1 MKNKKILLLIF
12 IPVILIMLLNCDE
25 TILRDDCEEFDD
37 IQLTIKGKYST
48 ECEPDVILPA
58 RGAAIKIIAA
68 GDTLF
73 TGNLDS
79 TGTFDTGDIENSGC
93 GLNNAVIETS
103 YKGSTFSEKFGILC
117 CDTTLTYIFKDIS
130 CEEQKPIDCQSID
143 TIITRTIT
151 SYGECVMI
159 NAAYSELK
167 NNVVLIASNSPL
179 RIDIGELMRL
189 TGGIFVRTILPS
201 PSGNSVVIP
210 NGQIEIYFDV
220 VRDMVDTI
228 GPVIVNLPAFCLDNS
243 GNDVSSG
250 NIKLELSS
258 FICDPLNCLCPF
270 GKNDK
275 AELFYAPDKVTV
287 GESKNFGFTILELT
301 DGNFGVGCSLKIDSI
316 KRAGGGDAYTLG
328 TDSWKIET
336 VNPSDLEI
344 GDYLY
349 ITTLFEPKKAG
360 EITEEFVVYTSVYS
374 ENNPN
379 NKENTDE
386 CSFRFKLRGEGCNM
400 ICPSIIPLATLVK
413 KVYTNPF
420 KEEIVYRGDKI
431 DMSNEFYISQKI
443 KGTMTTDCLEE
454 MQEPGLAVFKI
465 DIPDGDYC
473 SDINLDIQKRTNTGN
488 NDYEFFFTNIS
499 NLSIGDILNTSLLT
513 VTFIP
518 PSMKQFYDNN
528 YDNKFNCVFDLIAS
542 DDEGKE
548 ICRQEIRI
556 ESEVEEFSI
565 GSREVV
571 IMEAFSQIS
580 SKSKVPS
587 HHIYDIDTYNPK
599 LKNYGLREALTD
611 EYINDLV
618 IPNVPISDHSL
629 YFDVDSPDDPT
640 ANFTQKPELYLV
652 NTVLNNFSKI
662 SASSVTSFNTHDEFI
677 AAYENGSL
685 MNLIMNDPKA
695 GFSNGSFTWADSRDK
710 SDFIG
715 NNGIAINPYEVY
727 IVWNPDSQSDDYTV
741 EGNKSRHIFCG
752 MALVYISSVKSGSNN
767 TDNATGGMGKA
778 NVSFYVEYPLM
789 WDE

>member
-1 MKNKKILLLIF
+1 MKNKKLILLIF

-25 TILRDDCEEFDD
+25 TILRDDCKDFDD
-37 IQLTIKGKYST
+37 IQLIIKGKYST
-48 ECEPDVILPA
+48 ECEPETVLPA
-58 RGAAIKIIAA
+58 GGAAIKIIAA

-93 GLNNAVIETS
+93 GLNNAVVETS
-103 YKGSTFSEKFGILC
+103 FRGATFSEKFGVLC
-117 CDTTLTYIFKDIS
+117 CDTTLTYIFRDIS
-130 CEEQKPIDCQSID
+130 CEEQKPVDCQSID
-143 TIITRTIT
+143 TVITRTIT

-159 NAAYSELK
+159 NAGYSELK
-167 NNVVLIASNSPL
+167 NNVVVIASKSPL
-179 RIDIGELMRL
+179 RIDTGELMRL
-189 TGGIFVRTILPS
+189 TGGIYVRSILPAPVGS
-201 PSGNSVVIP
+201 SVIID

-220 VRDMVDTI
+220 IRDKTDTI
-228 GPVIVNLPAFCLDNS
+228 GPVVINIPAFCLDKD

-250 NIKLELSS
+250 NIKLELSAV
-258 FICDPLNCLCPF
+258 ICDPLNCLCPF
-270 GKNDK
+270 GKNDA

-287 GESKNFGFTILELT
+287 GESMNFGFTVLELT
-301 DGNFGVGCSLKIDSI
+301 DGTFGEGCSLKIDSI
-316 KRAGGGDAYTLG
+316 KRAGGGDAYAMG
-328 TDSWKIET
+328 TYSWKIESA
-336 VNPSDLEI
+336 NPSALKI

-349 ITTLFEPKKAG
+349 VTTLFEPKKSG

-374 ENNPN
+374 ENNPG

-386 CSFRFKLRGEGCNM
+386 CSFRFKLRGDGCNM
-400 ICPSIIPLATLVK
+400 VCPSVIPLATLVK
-413 KVYTNPF
+413 KIYFNPV
-420 KEEIVYRGDKI
+420 KEEVVYRGDKI
-431 DMSNEFYISQKI
+431 NMSNEYYIYQKI

-454 MQEPGLAVFKI
+454 MQEPGIAVFNI

-473 SDINLDIQKRTNTGN
+473 SDIKLDVQKRNITGDN
-488 NDYEFFFTNIS
+488 ENEFFFTKIS
-499 NLSIGDILNTSLLT
+499 DVSIGDIVNTSLLT

-528 YDNKFNCVFDLIAS
+528 YDNKFNCIFDLIAS
-542 DDEGKE
+542 DDEGNE

-556 ESEVEEFSI
+556 ESEVEEFAV

-611 EYINDLV
+611 EYINNLV

-629 YFDVDSPDDPT
+629 YFDVDSPNDP
-640 ANFTQKPELYLV
+640 AVNFNQKPELYLV

-662 SASSVTSFNTHDEFI
+662 SASSVTTFNTHDEFI
-677 AAYENGSL
+677 EAYENGSL
-685 MNLIMNDPKA
+685 MNLIMNDSRA
-695 GFSNGSFTWADSRDK
+695 GFSNGSFIWSDSRDK
-710 SDFIG
+710 TDFIG
-715 NNGIAINPYEVY
+715 NNGIEINPYEVY
-727 IVWNPDSQSDDYTV
+727 IVWNPESQTDDYIV
-741 EGNKSRHIFCG
+741 EGNKNRHIFCG
-752 MALVYISSVKSGSNN
+752 MALVYISSVKSGSDN
-767 TDNATGGMGKA
+767 TDITTGGMGKA
-778 NVSFYVEYPLM
+778 YVSFYVEYPLM